1 VLGMATNLRLRDLT
15 KAFGRTRAVDQLN
28 LEINAGEFLTL
39 LGPSGCGKSTT
50 LRLIAGLERPDA
62 GSIEMGDQTITSVA
76 RRVFVAPEKRGMG
89 MVFQSYAV
97 WPHMTVFENV
107 AFPLR
112 LRHASADEQRQRVSA
127 ALNMV
132 GLGGLESRGAT
143 QLSGGQQQRVAL
155 ARALVHN
162 PEMLLLDEPLSN
174 LDAKLREQMRLE
186 LRLLQKRL
194 GITTIFV
201 THDQAEAMVLS
212 DRIVVMNRGHIEQM
226 GTPDDIYERPA
237 SRFVMDFVGRVNYVP
252 AEIAHA
258 DNGRLTIR
266 SVDNPDIQIDRSA
279 SNGEMVGDQVTLCI
293 RPEDVLVAP
302 PDSANGSGWRATVQ
316 AVTYLGHRVEY
327 LLQAGTVVF
336 QAEGPASTRFQEGD
350 PVCLQV
356 SPGAIRVW
364 THQGDEAP
372 VPTAATPTRKE

>member
-1 VLGMATNLRLRDLT
+1 MATNLRLQDLT
-15 KAFGRTRAVDQLN
+15 KVFGRTRAVDQLS
-28 LEINAGEFLTL
+28 LEISSGEFLTL

-62 GSIEMGDQTITSVA
+62 GSIEMGDRIITSA
-76 RRVFVAPEKRGMG
+76 ERRVFLPPEKRGMG

-97 WPHMTVFENV
+97 WPHMTVAQNV
-107 AFPLR
+107 AFPLK
-112 LRHASADEQRQRVSA
+112 LRHMPEQEQRQRVSA

-237 SRFVMDFVGRVNYVP
+237 SRFVMDFVGRVNYVL
-252 AEIAHA
+252 AEVAEA
-258 DNGRLTIR
+258 TDGSVTIR
-266 SVDNPDIQIDRSA
+266 SLENPEIQVGRPA
-279 SNGEMVGDQVTLCI
+279 SNGEAVGDRVTLCI
-293 RPEDVLVAP
+293 RPEDVRVAP
-302 PDSANGSGWRATVQ
+302 PDQVGANGWRATVQ

-327 LLQAGTVVF
+327 LLQAGPVAF
-336 QAEGPASTRFQEGD
+336 QAEGPASTRFSEGD
-350 PVCLQV
+350 AVCLQV
-356 SPGAIRVW
+356 PAGAIRVW
-364 THQGDEAP
+364 SHQEDEDS
-372 VPTAATPTRKE
+372 VAASVVSAARE